1 MKKGETMAKVKQITR
16 ELRITKTNIDEI
28 KEIVGEINRRLNEV
42 IELVDRVDS
51 MKFKIDL
58 ETLDYDISLKDDFSI
73 EIREDK

>member
-1 MKKGETMAKVKQITR
+1 MAKVKQITR